1 MDDSKPYSGMSA
13 SMNLIRCV
21 CAICIDGIRV
31 LLVIALKAT
40 ETLKAAFQSDDLL
53 DCEEV

>member
-1 MDDSKPYSGMSA
+1 MY
-13 SMNLIRCV
+13 LIRCV